1 MPNSET
7 GCHSQLPSDEENDVA
22 PSPRELA
29 NKLAS
34 ALKRAGG
41 PYSQEEI
48 EAALEYLLLDH
59 LDQHSQRALAREGDE
74 SLD

>member
-1 MPNSET
+1 M
-7 GCHSQLPSDEENDVA
+7 PSDEENDVA

-48 EAALEYLLLDH
+48 EAGVEYLLLDL
-59 LDQHSQRALAREGDE
+59 LDRRPERALARGADE
-74 SLD
+74 ALD